1 MKRLCSALLALC
13 VLMLAGCAKKDEPA
27 PVVPPAPPP
36 AVEPV
41 PAQPEP
47 EPPEEDDSVAVLGI
61 HGLKVPVPKGYL
73 DLLVIETELEAWNA
87 HRTPLVSFAEKASVE
102 AGKLDNHDEDWGDG
116 MLCILS
122 RLDRIG
128 FEDWLS
134 SSGPDMGEHLF
145 ARGGENAYYLVSYPT
160 DVRIYRAGGTNRP
173 AEEIEGLDSW
183 IELNDWAEALPG
195 EIAALNGLTAYDASE
210 LFAADYTYAGEHAEL
225 GYRVP
230 GDPMDLILLELSQ
243 PAAQG
248 EGGVWCV
255 ERVRY
260 VYSDYNFTDTQLV
273 FPVALGADETA
284 EDYYAR
290 LQSECDAGEHPELL
304 TPRGAALDY
313 ARHAAW
319 LFGEDTSETDFEWI
333 DSLG

>member
-1 MKRLCSALLALC
+1 MKRKLAVLLALC
-13 VLMLAGCAKKDEPA
+13 ALLAGCAKQNAASPTAPVAPA
-27 PVVPPAPPP
+27 PAPAVAPPAP
-36 AVEPV
+36 
-41 PAQPEP
+41 AQVT
-47 EPPEEDDSVAVLGI
+47 EEAQNDSANVSAF
-61 HGLKVPVPKGYL
+61 HGLKVPIPTEYL
-73 DLLVIETELEAWNA
+73 DLLVADAELETWNE
-87 HRTPLVSFAEKASVE
+87 HRTPLVSFAERASVE
-102 AGKLDNHDEDWGDG
+102 AGQIDHPDEDWGDG

-145 ARGGENAYYLVSYPT
+145 ARDGENAFYLVSYPT

-284 EDYYAR
+284 ADYYAR
-290 LQSECDAGEHPELL
+290 LQAECDAGQHPELL
-304 TPRGAALDY
+304 TPQGAALDY
-313 ARHAAW
+313 ARRDAW